1 MERKGNMAARI
12 LFDKELGELNED
24 LAVMSEM
31 VQKAIEDSFEAL
43 KKHDTDLAGKVIK
56 GDRSVDDMERKIES
70 RCLSLMLRQQPV
82 ARDLRHISMA
92 LKVVTDL
99 ERMGD
104 QAADIAELTMHLEN
118 SSFCEASRHLPAMV
132 ENVKTMVADAICAF
146 IERDTEAAEKFD
158 LRDDIID
165 AFFDKVKSDVVEFL
179 KKEGEKSDLAVDLLM
194 IAKYLERIADHAVNV
209 CEWTEFSDT
218 GAVNHVPIL

>member
-1 MERKGNMAARI
+1 MAARI